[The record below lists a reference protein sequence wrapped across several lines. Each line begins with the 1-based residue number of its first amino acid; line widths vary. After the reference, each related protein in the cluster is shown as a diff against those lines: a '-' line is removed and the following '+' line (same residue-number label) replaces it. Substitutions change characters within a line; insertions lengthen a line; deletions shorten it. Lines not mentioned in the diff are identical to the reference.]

1 MGPPRCI
8 PGVSMPSMMKSALFV
23 VLPLIAF
30 SLIGLS
36 AQEASTPSSQTALT
50 RSPDELPRA
59 FRGLSLGMSLDA
71 LKQALMADE
80 LFHFRGDRDVS
91 LLPNRDQTV
100 IETTGFSFIRRAFF
114 QLVDGRLFIMAFTMD
129 QERVDHYSIFTAFS
143 AKYGEPVTLD
153 PRGAVWVSDATRVSI
168 ERPLTVK
175 YIDRAVF
182 DELVKESRVVEGRE
196 AVLRKEF
203 ILEF

>member
-1 MGPPRCI
+1 
-8 PGVSMPSMMKSALFV
+8 MPSSMKYTLLAVL
-23 VLPLIAF
+23 LPLILF
-30 SLIGLS
+30 SGRLF
-36 AQEASTPSSQTALT
+36 AQEAAPPLPSGGTAFEVQDG
-50 RSPDELPRA
+50 SELPRA
-59 FRGLSLGMSLDA
+59 FRGLRLGMGLEE

-114 QLVDGRLFIMAFTMD
+114 QLRDGSLFIMAFTMD
-129 QERVDHYSIFTAFS
+129 QERVDHYSVFTSFS
-143 AKYGEPVTLD
+143 AKYGDPADLD
-153 PRGAVWVSDATRVSI
+153 PRGAVWVSDSTRVSI

-203 ILEF
+203 LDDF

>member
-1 MGPPRCI
+1 
-8 PGVSMPSMMKSALFV
+8 MPSTTKSALL
-23 VLPLIAF
+23 VLIPLLVL
-30 SLIGLS
+30 SLVRPG
-36 AQEASTPSSQTALT
+36 AQETAPGT
-50 RSPDELPRA
+50 RSELPRE
-59 FRGLSLGMSLDA
+59 FRGLRLGMSLDE
-71 LKQALMADE
+71 LKQALAADE

-129 QERVDHYSIFTAFS
+129 QERVDHYSVFSTFS
-143 AKYGEPVTLD
+143 AKHGDPDTLD

-196 AVLRKEF
+196 AVLRAEF
-203 ILEF
+203 LNEF